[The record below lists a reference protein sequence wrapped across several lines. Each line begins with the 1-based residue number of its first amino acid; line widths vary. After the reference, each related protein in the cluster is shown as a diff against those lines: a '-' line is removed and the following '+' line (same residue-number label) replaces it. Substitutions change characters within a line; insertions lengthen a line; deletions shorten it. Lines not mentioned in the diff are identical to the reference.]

1 MVSGVIYLSPD
12 KTTSAQWAHIMHSFF
27 DQHWEWGPLSI
38 WCCHTLLPWITPD
51 LPLHCLQ
58 PIYTA
63 SSSLAVT
70 ETAVLS
76 QEAWKTSS
84 VSRVSHLSLQ
94 SLTSGDIPAQFY
106 ELHLPFLVVWGFF
119 WSVFV
124 CFSSRWPLRAHRWH
138 RGSGGNAVCLICTLR
153 SVWHQTGF
161 PRMDLNVTVPRM
173 NCKVLFVITG

>member
-12 KTTSAQWAHIMHSFF
+12 KTTGAQWAHKMHSFF

-84 VSRVSHLSLQ
+84 VTGVSHLSLQ
-94 SLTSGDIPAQFY
+94 SLTSRDIPTQFY

-119 WSVFV
+119 GL
-124 CFSSRWPLRAHRWH
+124 C
-138 RGSGGNAVCLICTLR
+138 
-153 SVWHQTGF
+153 
-161 PRMDLNVTVPRM
+161 
-173 NCKVLFVITG
+173 LFVFHPGDLSELTGDTGAAGAMPCVWYALWEVCGTKQAFLGWI